1 MFYMLIFVY
10 LEVYCCKLVYLF
22 LETDGYVKIIFCCN
36 WHFAQDAVDRAYIQ
50 CSHNH
55 GKPGNIRGA
64 FENIHFHPWQIHR
77 KVIVLKFTEMSFVY
91 GLSGS

>member
-10 LEVYCCKLVYLF
+10 LEVHCCKYVYLF

-36 WHFAQDAVDRAYIQ
+36 WHFAQDTVDRSYIQ
-50 CSHNH
+50 GSLNS

-64 FENIHFHPWQIHR
+64 FENINSQAWKIHR
-77 KVIVLKFTEMSFVY
+77 KVKVLLKVIEMSFVY
-91 GLSGS
+91 GLS